1 MGMEKCFRGG
11 RGVGD
16 GVRKGK
22 CRALELLFSLDISRN
37 VGHGKICVDAPVKGV
52 FRSEASS

>member
-1 MGMEKCFRGG
+1 MEKCFRGG

-22 CRALELLFSLDISRN
+22 CRALELLFSLDIGRN